1 MLLSMTGFGEARMQA
16 QDLSISVEIKSVN
29 NRFLKII
36 VKSSEAYQRLDTEIE
51 RLLRESL
58 KRGTVQVQLQIHRQ
72 PQPDD
77 YQINVIALRTY
88 HEQLRQLS
96 TDEGLPSDITMS
108 TLLTLP
114 GVAEDQ
120 PMRSYEEEHWERIV
134 PVFGEALKRLQT
146 MRADEGSK
154 MSKELQSLAA
164 FLNDRLEL
172 IKAHAPSVAKEYHK
186 RLHEKLQNVLAEYA
200 ITLDAGTLVREVAI
214 FADRSD
220 IHEEM
225 TRLGSHLEQFLS
237 FLHEKESTGRKLDF
251 LIQEM
256 NREVNTIGSKGNDI
270 LITRH
275 VVEMKG
281 AIEKMRELIQNVE

>member
-1 MLLSMTGFGEARMQA
+1 MTGFGEARLQA
-16 QDLSISVEIKSVN
+16 EDLSVSVELKSVN
-29 NRFLKII
+29 NRFLKIMI
-36 VKSSEAYQRLDTEIE
+36 KSSEAFQRLDTEIE
-51 RLLRESL
+51 RMLRESL
-58 KRGTVQVQLQIHRQ
+58 KRGTVQAQIQIHKR

-77 YQINVIALRTY
+77 YRVNTVALRTY
-88 HEQLRQLS
+88 HEQLRQLAN
-96 TDEGLPSDITMS
+96 DEGLSSDINLS
-108 TLLTLP
+108 TLLILP

-120 PMRSYEEEHWERIV
+120 PKCFYQDDLWERIS
-134 PVFGEALKRLQT
+134 PVVNEALQRLQA
-146 MRADEGSK
+146 MRAEEGAK
-154 MSKELQSLAA
+154 MAQELQSLAVY
-164 FLNDRLEL
+164 LEEQLQL
-172 IKAHAPSVAKEYHK
+172 IKVHAPEVAKEYHK
-186 RLHEKLQNVLAEYA
+186 RLHEKLQNLLAEYA

-220 IHEEM
+220 IHEEI
-225 TRLGSHLEQFLS
+225 TRLASHLEQFKA
-237 FLHEKESTGRKLDF
+237 FLNDEESAGRKLDF

>member
-1 MLLSMTGFGEARMQA
+1 MLFSMTGYGEARKQA
-16 QDLSISVEIKSVN
+16 EDLSISVELKSVN
-29 NRFLKII
+29 NRFLKVII
-36 VKSSEAYQRLDTEIE
+36 KSSEAYQRLDTEIE
-51 RLLRESL
+51 RLLRDTL
-58 KRGTVQVQLQIHRQ
+58 KRGTVQVQLQIQRQ

-77 YQINVIALRTY
+77 YRINVVALRTY

-96 TDEGLPSDITMS
+96 TDEGLPSDINLA
-108 TLLTLP
+108 TLLALP

-120 PMRSYEEEHWERIV
+120 PLRSYEADHWERIE
-134 PVFGEALKRLQT
+134 PVVNEALQRLQT
-146 MRADEGSK
+146 MRADEGTK
-154 MSKELQSLAA
+154 MAKELQILAA
-164 FLNDRLEL
+164 FLEERLQL
-172 IKAHAPSVAKEYHK
+172 IKAHAPEVAREYHN

-200 ITLDAGTLVREVAI
+200 ISLDAGTLVREVAI

-220 IHEEM
+220 IHEEI
-225 TRLGSHLEQFLS
+225 TRLGSHLEQFQA
-237 FLHEKESTGRKLDF
+237 FLNEKESTGRKLDF

-270 LITRH
+270 LITRQ